1 MKKILFFLF
10 GTFIIINAQKKI
22 TLDEAV
28 AIALQSNTSLLKT
41 KNSLISSKS
50 SLKSAYGALLPS
62 LDASVNYNWNKTMG
76 QYDLPSNDSYGSNIG
91 ASWLLFD
98 GLSNIYNVLQKDND
112 FESAEFALEKLK
124 QDVVFE
130 ATSLYYAVINAEK
143 LLKVREENVK
153 YNQKF
158 LETIQ
163 ERNRLGSVA
172 IADVYTQQVQAGNAE
187 LLFIQAQN
195 NLENAK
201 SSLLNYLS
209 LDVLDEYTF
218 EDVEVT
224 NSGKESEAYIDE
236 FGSITNMV
244 KNALDNRKDYQSKQL
259 DLESAEDGVVI
270 ARGGLFPK
278 LSASYTIS
286 STQLSRI
293 EKVDSLTS
301 NRFFLYNNIPTE
313 SLSDLY
319 KSTNHTFGLTLSIPI
334 FSNWRTDNQ
343 IQLAQVSVMNSQE
356 DLSALERSIKIQVKQ
371 GYLDLQAA
379 KKQLDVSNKN
389 VISAGENRRVN
400 NERYNLGSG
409 TILDVLQADKDYQ
422 QALSDQINAQYR
434 YFEYRDRLMNYL
446 GVLDYKKFE

>member
-10 GTFIIINAQKKI
+10 GTLIAINAQKKI

-41 KNSLISSKS
+41 KNALFSSKS
-50 SLKSAYGALLPS
+50 NLKSAYGALLPS
-62 LDASVNYNWNKTMG
+62 VGASVSANWMKNYK
-76 QYDLPSNDSYGSNIG
+76 DSLDFNTKSANAGISGS
-91 ASWLLFD
+91 LVLFD
-98 GLSNIYNVLQKDND
+98 GLANIYSIKQAGNEL
-112 FESAEFALEKLK
+112 ESAEFALEKLK

-209 LDVLDEYTF
+209 LDVLEEYTF
-218 EDVEVT
+218 EDVEIT
-224 NSGKESEAYIDE
+224 NSSKESEAYIDE

-244 KNALDNRKDYQSKQL
+244 KNALEKRKDYQSKQL

-270 ARGGLFPK
+270 ARGGLFPQ
-278 LSASYTIS
+278 LSASYGLFNTQADAIS
-286 STQLSRI
+286 
-293 EKVDSLTS
+293 
-301 NRFFLYNNIPTE
+301 N
-313 SLSDLY
+313 LY
-319 KSTNHTFGLTLSIPI
+319 KNKTYSHSFGLTLSVPI

-343 IQLAQVSVMNSQE
+343 IQFAKVSVMNTQE